1 MAVTLENLTGDD
13 LPSLVLDE
21 ISGIAT
27 ISNLGPGDSPC
38 MKMPDDAW
46 DEPRL
51 LSCCSLCREPL
62 KYNPFVVD
70 NRENPFVIN

>member
-13 LPSLVLDE
+13 LPSPVLDE

-38 MKMPDDAW
+38 MKMPDDA
-46 DEPRL
+46 
-51 LSCCSLCREPL
+51 
-62 KYNPFVVD
+62 
-70 NRENPFVIN
+70 